1 MNTAIPT
8 HDGLERITRAIEFI
22 ARLLH
27 RHEGRRDAKQGNTRS
42 ESRMMRSDKDRL
54 LHSH

>member
-1 MNTAIPT
+1 MNTNIPT

-27 RHEGRRDAKQGNTRS
+27 PHEGRRDAKQENTRS